1 MVTAQPK
8 IKKHKAETTVSTNE
22 ESKAEF
28 KGEGVSEKDPG
39 KCHQTRGPV
48 TGNLENHPLNKGAF
62 EGDAGKK
69 QRLKC

>member
-48 TGNLENHPLNKGAF
+48 TETWRITP
-62 EGDAGKK
+62 
-69 QRLKC
+69 